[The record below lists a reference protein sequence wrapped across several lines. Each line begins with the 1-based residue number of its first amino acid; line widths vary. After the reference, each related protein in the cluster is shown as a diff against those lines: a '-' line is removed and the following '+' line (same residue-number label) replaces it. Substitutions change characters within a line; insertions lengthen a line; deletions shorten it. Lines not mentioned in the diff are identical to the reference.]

1 MILYFYILYL
11 KLGERPPTPPT
22 QQQPQVIEKVLPAQP
37 APPRQVIVER
47 LPPAPPK
54 PRQVIYE
61 KWLPYQETKERPV
74 IVERAPAQDVYVNNN
89 NIKFILF

>member
-1 MILYFYILYL
+1 MISIFYISYL